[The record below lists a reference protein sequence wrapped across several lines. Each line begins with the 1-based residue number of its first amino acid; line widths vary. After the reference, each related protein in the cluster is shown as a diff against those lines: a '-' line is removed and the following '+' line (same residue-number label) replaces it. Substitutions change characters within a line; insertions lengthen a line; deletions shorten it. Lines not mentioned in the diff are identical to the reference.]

1 MGSPIAK
8 LALLILL
15 ATSVPAAFAAP
26 VTIAQAEQLLS
37 TLHNQPDSL
46 AAEKISNL
54 ELTERATSARLARWQ
69 TEFPGQQSRDA
80 LLALADA
87 SVFLNLP
94 EADLLTLPRP
104 NAIKQ
109 EVFLSKALEYVRTT
123 IPNLPRFFAACNT
136 THFQNLP
143 PEQQLLAPR
152 MRELFDTHAPSAFPH
167 SSGTPPLRVQDRFTV
182 GVIYRDGLEIV
193 NAPMT
198 KENPAISSGIGVVT
212 WGEFGPILSVIVK
225 DSDQSD
231 QSWSHWEQGPNGP
244 LAVFH
249 YRVPENKSNYQLDL
263 RADSRARFPAY
274 HGELAVDP
282 ANGNILRVT
291 LVVDFKTPS
300 PAHELAIMVE
310 YGPVSFEKDVH
321 ICPVKG
327 VARIKAPKPIGEVFP
342 QDEPEIPPSISG
354 AAPPPKTSSNSATP
368 VPVTYLNDVAF
379 SDYELL
385 PPELADQPTPATI
398 EQVEQQLRIDHG
410 QSDRKVAADIA
421 RLKLTQ
427 RATSARL
434 AQWQAE
440 FPGKHTRS
448 ALLALADAS
457 AFLKLPK
464 ADILPIEMPDSD
476 TRRQMLVRMIGYVNT
491 TVHKLPDFF
500 ASRGTAH
507 FNDLSLE
514 GTHALHLEERSAI
527 IVTYRKG
534 QEVVDTRSN
543 HAARKES
550 PQVGLTTQGEFG
562 PILSAV
568 VGDAIKGRVFWG
580 HWEQGA
586 SGPLAVFRYSVP
598 LEFSHYTVTL
608 VGDPPQT
615 PAYHGEIAI
624 DPTSGTILRISV
636 VADLHPP
643 EASDRR
649 GEAPESSIMVE
660 YGPVVIGNGTYTC
673 PLKGVG
679 LFRLLNPRFVTQG
692 GDYYSQQG
700 RQVTIPSQTFVND
713 VAFTQYHLFR
723 TEVRI
728 LPSDSCGPQSK
739 ESPDCSQ

>member
-1 MGSPIAK
+1 VAK

-15 ATSVPAAFAAP
+15 AVCVPTAFAATP
-26 VTIAQAEQLLS
+26 ITVAQAEQLLA
-37 TLHNQPDSL
+37 TLKGQPDTL

-54 ELTERATSARLARWQ
+54 ELTERATTARLARWQ
-69 TEFPGQQSRDA
+69 TEFPGRQSRDA

-87 SVFLNLP
+87 STFLNLP
-94 EADLLTLPRP
+94 ADDMLSIQRP
-104 NAIKQ
+104 NLIRQ
-109 EVFLSKALEYVRTT
+109 EEILLRAAEYVKTV
-123 IPNLPRFFAACNT
+123 IPRLPRFFT
-136 THFQNLP
+136 TCSTAHFVNSP
-143 PEQQLLAPR
+143 PEQQLLGQR
-152 MRELFDTHAPSAFPH
+152 FQELFDTQAPSALPN
-167 SSGTPPLRVQDRFTV
+167 SSGPPPLRVQDRFTV

-198 KENPAISSGIGVVT
+198 KGDPAISSGIGVVT

-244 LAVFH
+244 LAVFR

-263 RADSRARFPAY
+263 RADSETRFPAY

-282 ANGNILRVT
+282 INGAVFRAT
-291 LVVDFKTPS
+291 LVVDLKAPS
-300 PAHELAIMVE
+300 PAHESAIMVE
-310 YGPVSFEKDVH
+310 YGPVSFGKDVH

-327 VARIKAPKPIGEVFP
+327 VALIRASRPIPEFFP
-342 QDEPEIPPSISG
+342 QGEPEIAPSISG
-354 AAPPPKTSSNSATP
+354 AAPRPQTSSKSATP

-379 SDYELL
+379 SEYELL
-385 PPELADQPTPATI
+385 PPELADQPTPATV
-398 EQVEQQLRIDHG
+398 EQVEQLLRVDHG
-410 QSDRKVAADIA
+410 QSERKVAADIS

-434 AQWQAE
+434 ARWQDK
-440 FPGKHTRS
+440 FPGKHARN
-448 ALLALADAS
+448 ALLVLADAS

-464 ADILPIEMPDSD
+464 ADIPSIPMPDPD
-476 TRRQMLVRMIGYVNT
+476 TRRQILIRMIGYVNT

-507 FNDLSLE
+507 FDDLSFA
-514 GTHALHLEERSAI
+514 GTHALHLEERSAV

-543 HAARKES
+543 HAARRES

-562 PILSAV
+562 PILSVV
-568 VGDAIKGRVFWG
+568 VGDAIKGRVFWD
-580 HWEQGA
+580 HWEQVA
-586 SGPLAVFRYSVP
+586 AGPQAVFRYTVP
-598 LEFSHYTVTL
+598 QELSHYTVTL
-608 VGDPPQT
+608 AGDPPQT

-636 VADLHPP
+636 VADLLPPKGQQALGKAP
-643 EASDRR
+643 EA
-649 GEAPESSIMVE
+649 AIMVE
-660 YGPVVIGNGTYTC
+660 YGPVVIGDGTYTC
-673 PLKGVG
+673 PIKGVG
-679 LFRLLNPRFVTQG
+679 LFMLPNPRFITQG
-692 GDYYSQQG
+692 GDYYSQGG
-700 RQVTIPSQTFVND
+700 RQVTISSQTFVND
-713 VAFTQYHLFR
+713 VSFTQYHFFR

-739 ESPDCSQ
+739 ESPDCSN